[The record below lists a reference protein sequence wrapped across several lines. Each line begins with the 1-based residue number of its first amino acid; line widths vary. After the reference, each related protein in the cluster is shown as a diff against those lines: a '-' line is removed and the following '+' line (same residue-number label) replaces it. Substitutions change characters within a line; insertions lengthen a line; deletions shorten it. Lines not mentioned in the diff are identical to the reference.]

1 MKLKQRSK
9 LMLMLLPALAACAS
23 TGGKYMAYQG
33 HPDQITPAALAA
45 VNSNHPEDVLCWR
58 TAPVGSHLRQTYCA
72 TKQEVAANQQKDR
85 DAYFWATT
93 GTPKFSGPGG

>member
-1 MKLKQRSK
+1 MKLNLESK
-9 LMLMLLPALAACAS
+9 LMLVLLPALVGCAS
-23 TGGKYMAYQG
+23 AGSKYMAYQG

-58 TAPVGSHLRQTYCA
+58 TAPVGSHLRETYCA
-72 TKQEVAANQQKDR
+72 TRKEVAEHNQKDR
-85 DAYFWATT
+85 DAFFWATT